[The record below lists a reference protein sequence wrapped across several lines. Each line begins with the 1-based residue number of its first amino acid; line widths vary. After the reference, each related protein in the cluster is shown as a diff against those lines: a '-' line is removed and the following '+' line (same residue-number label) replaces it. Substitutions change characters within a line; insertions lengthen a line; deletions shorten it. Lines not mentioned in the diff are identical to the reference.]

1 MGQQKQSLHTIFE
14 NMAAE
19 LEHQEKIGKR
29 KRIIGEVDTA
39 REVELFKNMSSTY
52 KSGVKRFEN

>member
-1 MGQQKQSLHTIFE
+1 M
-14 NMAAE
+14 
-19 LEHQEKIGKR
+19 EHKEKISKK

-39 REVELFKNMSSTY
+39 REVELFNNMNATY